1 MMKRGAMISF
11 SGIDSSGKT
20 TYITL
25 LKNYFEKRRIKYK
38 VVWSRGGYTSFFE
51 AAKKLVRFFGG
62 KKLPKSGH
70 SEQRDEMFKKKSISK
85 TWYILALLDLI
96 RLYAFTFRIYK
107 LLGFTVICDRYIWD
121 TYIDFCFQ
129 FSEDQIEKSMLWKI
143 LTRIHRKP
151 DVSLFLFVS
160 PEESLR
166 RSIEK
171 REPFSEPLE
180 KRTSRIELYFKLND
194 NEKWNIAIC
203 TESRE
208 ISSVWQ
214 EIKETIDNAIF

>member
-1 MMKRGAMISF
+1 MKRGAMISF

-20 TYITL
+20 TYINL
-25 LKNYFEKRRIKYK
+25 LKDYFKERRIKYK

-51 AAKKLVRFFGG
+51 AAKKFVRFVGG
-62 KKLPKSGH
+62 KKIPESGH

-85 TWYILALLDLI
+85 TWYVLALLDLI

-107 LLGFTVICDRYIWD
+107 LLRFTIICDRYIWD

-129 FSEDQIEKSMLWKI
+129 FSEDLVQKSLLWKM

-151 DVSLFLFVS
+151 DVSLFLYVS

-171 REPFSEPLE
+171 QEPFSEPLE
-180 KRTSRIELYFKLND
+180 KRTARMELYFILNND
-194 NEKWNIAIC
+194 KKWNFAIC
-203 TESRE
+203 TEHRE

-214 EIKETIDNAIF
+214 EIKEIVDNAIF